1 MKRWKGSILL
11 VGLCLF
17 PALAL
22 AASPAQPQGPA
33 ENPADLPSADGY
45 GICRVVAPVANTGEE
60 LACAA
65 TAQDED
71 SATALGLPI
80 DDLADRLAI
89 CRLMPECWAN
99 ADCDAQC
106 GGAGLGRCAHS
117 RCPVRVCRCK

>member
-1 MKRWKGSILL
+1 MKRWTGSILL

-17 PALAL
+17 PAVAL
-22 AASPAQPQGPA
+22 AASSAQPQVPA

-45 GICRVVAPVANTGEE
+45 GICRDVAVANTGEE

-65 TAQDED
+65 TPVDVD

-80 DDLADRLAI
+80 DDLTDRLAI
-89 CRLMPECWAN
+89 CRLAPECWEN